1 MITDSGRTCSTSCL
15 RNGLGPA
22 IVVVVVLFALCACG
36 QEGAPVGERHLVDAI
51 AAVIGDEII
60 LESEVDEELYLYQ
73 MRMGGR
79 IPEGEVRAIR
89 TEILREMVD
98 ETLLVAMAKRD
109 TIELAEGELEAEL
122 ERRVDG
128 LREQHGSQEALDRAL
143 AAEGLT
149 VAELRDAYRDDI
161 ERRLLAEKAV
171 RREVHA
177 KLDVTWREV
186 EEYYEE
192 HAEEVARVAEA
203 YEVAGILVTP
213 KVSEAAKRRAIERM
227 TRVRDRLAAGDPF
240 EDLAREFSEDASAQ
254 AGGDLGTFGRG
265 AMVPEFEDAAFA
277 LEPGEVSGIV
287 PTRFGFHII
296 EVLEKDDETVH
307 ARHILARVEPG
318 PEDEERARASADSL
332 RELVLGGRDFAEV
345 ARQRSDDRAS
355 REAGGTLGWFAPDE
369 LAPAILGILV
379 GLEPGEIG
387 DVVRGDT
394 GYYVIKLL
402 AHEPERIAPLDE
414 MREDLREYIFN
425 LKVRDEL
432 AALIERLSSELY
444 VDIRTPTVPTE

>member
-1 MITDSGRTCSTSCL
+1 MIIDSRR
-15 RNGLGPA
+15 RNGTPSLRSSLGPA
-22 IVVVVVLFALCACG
+22 AIAAVVLLAVCACG
-36 QEGAPVGERHLVDAI
+36 QEAPAVGERRLVDGI

-60 LESEVDEELYLYQ
+60 LESEVDEEFYLYQ
-73 MRMGGR
+73 MRTGGR
-79 IPEGEVRAIR
+79 IPENDAAAVRS
-89 TEILREMVD
+89 EIVREMVD

-109 TIELAEGELEAEL
+109 SIELAEGELDAEL
-122 ERRVDG
+122 ERRVSA

-149 VAELRDAYRDDI
+149 VDELRDAYRDDI

-171 RREVHA
+171 RKEVHA
-177 KLDVTWREV
+177 TIDVTWREV

-192 HAEEVARVAEA
+192 HADEVARVPEA

-213 KVSEAAKRRAIERM
+213 KVSDAAKQRGVERM
-227 TRVRDRLAAGDPF
+227 TQVAERLAAGGSF

-254 AGGDLGTFGRG
+254 VGGDLGTFGRG
-265 AMVPEFEDAAFA
+265 MMVPEFEDAAFA

-296 EVLEKDDETVH
+296 QVLEKGEDTVR

-318 PEDEERARASADSL
+318 PEDEERARAAAESL
-332 RELVLGGRDFAEV
+332 RQLVLGGRDFGDV
-345 ARQRSDDRAS
+345 AREHSDDRVTG
-355 REAGGTLGWFAPDE
+355 EVGGTLGWFTSEE
-369 LAPAILGILV
+369 LAPPIHGILV
-379 GLEPGEIG
+379 ALEPGEIG

-402 AHEPERIAPLDE
+402 AHEPGRIGTLDE
-414 MREDLREYIFN
+414 VREDLREYLFN
-425 LKVRDEL
+425 LKVREGL
-432 AALIERLSSELY
+432 AALIERLSNELY
-444 VDIRTPTVPTE
+444 VDVRTPTVSRE